1 MSNHV
6 KEAAKEVGTVALG
19 AGVAS
24 VGVNVA
30 QNVLPQAVAQLG
42 VQNATRG
49 ALGLLSSAI
58 IPGAGLL
65 TALSGLKMMTAPL
78 FQPWKSPGGK

>member
-1 MSNHV
+1 MSTHV
-6 KEAAKEVGTVALG
+6 KDAAKEVGTIAVG

-24 VGVNVA
+24 AGVNVA
-30 QNVLPQAVAQLG
+30 QNVLPQTIAHLG

-58 IPGAGLL
+58 FPGAGLL

-78 FQPWKSPGGK
+78 FQPWTTPGGK